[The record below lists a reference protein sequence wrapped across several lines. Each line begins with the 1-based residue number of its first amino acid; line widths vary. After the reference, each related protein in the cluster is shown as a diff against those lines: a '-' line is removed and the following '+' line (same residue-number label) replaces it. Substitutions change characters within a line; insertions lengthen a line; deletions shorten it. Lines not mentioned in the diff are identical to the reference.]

1 MIQSSRSLGFFS
13 KYALYLAWIVSI
25 VATGS
30 SLYLSEIMHFIPCN
44 LCWYQR
50 IFMYPL
56 VVLLGIASYRND
68 RRLIPYIWPLS
79 LLGGLI
85 ALYHYAEQQIPAL
98 AKMLPCTVGV
108 PCSEDYLDWFG
119 GYVTIPFLALIA
131 FALITMLM
139 LNARGTADEANDE
152 TEQDEA
158 EEELGERSTL

>member
-1 MIQSSRSLGFFS
+1 MSRGFFG

-25 VATGS
+25 AATGG
-30 SLYLSEIMHFIPCN
+30 SLYLSENMHFIPCN

-56 VVLLGIASYRND
+56 VLLLGMASYRND

-79 LLGGLI
+79 LVGGLI
-85 ALYHYAEQQIPAL
+85 SAYHYAEQQIPAL

-108 PCSEDYLDWFG
+108 PCSDDYLDWFG

-139 LNARGTADEANDE
+139 LNARRSEEDL
-152 TEQDEA
+152 A
-158 EEELGERSTL
+158 EEEEQAEETVSVQDTL